1 MSPTNHV
8 QMAPTFQ
15 LDCTKFEYRYH
26 TADLQIYSRGNTFL
40 ELIATSIFAIYHYI
54 SPDVPTSS
62 SQGASTQNVDFK
74 GTRQDWQTIIIEEP
88 QDNEDEKGKID
99 LAQLLM
105 QCLSEA
111 LFLFH
116 GYRFLIFKV
125 QFFTEGFDENALR
138 GDLSSTA
145 VLRDSPKSLRLSL
158 IVDGEKWDK
167 ARHASGTEIKAIT
180 WSNFSVSF
188 NEDSGWHAYF
198 IVDI

>member
-1 MSPTNHV
+1 MSATNDV
-8 QMAPTFQ
+8 QMAPIFQ
-15 LDCTKFEYRYH
+15 FDCTKFEYRYH

-54 SPDVPTSS
+54 SPNVPTSS
-62 SQGASTQNVDFK
+62 SQEASTQNVDFK
-74 GTRQDWQTIIIEEP
+74 GIRRDWQTIIIEEP
-88 QDNEDEKGKID
+88 QDNEKREID
-99 LAQLLM
+99 LSQLLM

-125 QFFTEGFDENALR
+125 QFFTEGFYENVLR
-138 GDLSSTA
+138 GDRSTTA
-145 VLRDSPKSLRLSL
+145 ALMDSPKSLKLSL
-158 IVDGEKWDK
+158 VVDGEKWDT

-188 NEDSGWHAYF
+188 AEDSGWHAYF